1 MKPVVIAAANFNH
14 SIRTNENQRG
24 SVRNLLHSRCT
35 VLALFALSCLIAWS
49 ANAAADSTQQ
59 FVGDIERAIKARD
72 DKALLARADLSQA
85 SAMNVWFL
93 IGLIDDCGD
102 GVACSVTLKPLD
114 DAWRKSDASS
124 REREKTA
131 WRAAPEG
138 ILRIAGKS
146 DAKPGAKVGEAAGAA
161 RKVEVELPYARI
173 GDQYRIVVAALQP
186 AERARLVAT
195 SASAAADATLA
206 ESSSFAGLDVS
217 GKAWKA
223 KAKALPPDGGKPG
236 AAYLADVGKIAAAIK
251 AKDVDALTAATG
263 DVGQFLF
270 GAKDYAGKAVP
281 LDKRQRKMRA
291 QSVRMVV
298 EASVL
303 GGYVLDSDAL
313 LIVEGRNGFGN
324 VVRGAMQM
332 KLKNGVWVHGGG
344 DLMEIPAG

>member
-24 SVRNLLHSRCT
+24 SVRSLLHSRCT

-72 DKALLARADLSQA
+72 DKALLDRADLSQA

-93 IGLIDDCGD
+93 IGVIDNCNEGI
-102 GVACSVTLKPLD
+102 ACAVTVKPLD
-114 DAWRKSDASS
+114 DAWRKKDASI
-124 REREKTA
+124 RERQRTE
-131 WRAAPEG
+131 WRVAPEG
-138 ILRIAGKS
+138 ILRIAGNS
-146 DAKPGAKVGEAAGAA
+146 DAKTGDTPGGARA
-161 RKVEVELPYARI
+161 VEMELPYARI
-173 GDQYRIVVAALQP
+173 GDQTRIVVAALQP
-186 AERARLVAT
+186 AERAKLLAT
-195 SASAAADATLA
+195 SASAAAEATLA
-206 ESSSFAGLDVS
+206 QSSSFAGLDIS

-223 KAKALPPDGGKPG
+223 KAKALPADGGNPG
-236 AAYLADVGKIAAAIK
+236 AAYLAYVGKIAAAIK

-263 DVGQFLF
+263 EVGQFLF
-270 GAKDYAGKAVP
+270 GAKDFAGKAVP

-313 LIVEGRNGFGN
+313 LIVEGRNGLGN